1 MNTHRL
7 FQLSLRHG
15 CSLLLMVAISLTASA
30 TDVYVSRDKDGSV
43 VFSDKPSRGSETHK
57 VKQLPVVPAFV
68 APAKTSQPAAPSA
81 DKKTSYTSLSIVSPQ
96 DGTQLPTGAA
106 GSLNVNGV
114 LSPGLQPGDTIEL
127 IDNGQRIKQGQQT
140 SFALEYLDRGEHQLQ
155 LQVVN
160 AKGDVIIS
168 SNLVTVY
175 IQRHSVLKRR

>member
-1 MNTHRL
+1 M
-7 FQLSLRHG
+7 G
-15 CSLLLMVAISLTASA
+15 A
-30 TDVYVSRDKDGSV
+30 
-43 VFSDKPSRGSETHK
+43 
-57 VKQLPVVPAFV
+57 
-68 APAKTSQPAAPSA
+68 
-81 DKKTSYTSLSIVSPQ
+81 
-96 DGTQLPTGAA
+96 QLPTGAA